1 MRGHRLLVHAITLP
15 REKLTDIL
23 VTARG
28 YMGKE
33 AGARLLGVN
42 LEGRFTCP
50 CQKRR
55 SKRATTFGPG
65 TVEEWNALFAAP
77 PAAV

>member
-1 MRGHRLLVHAITLP
+1 MTLP

-42 LEGRFTCP
+42 LEGPFIAP
-50 CQKRR
+50 AKRR
-55 SKRATTFGPG
+55 SKRRLHSPG
-65 TVEEWNALFAAP
+65 HRGGMERPV
-77 PAAV
+77 